1 MQKSSGALHW
11 GVVHIEEIS
20 VKLTRQENADH
31 FGVSI
36 GETVSVGFEEYVAA
50 VTASELASG
59 GLEGCKAQAV
69 AARTFAV
76 SRGVL
81 NGKAISDSSSV
92 AQAYRA
98 TRYNARLYPVPLQA
112 AQETAGEII
121 TYNGKPISAVYSS
134 SNGGRTVSSQERW
147 GSIRPYLIAQDDPWD
162 AAAGHKKNGHG
173 VGMSQCGARYAAGL
187 GISYRDILAFYY
199 PGTQL
204 RSGYGKAVI
213 TTAFK
218 CEAADKVV
226 TLARERIG
234 DPYVFGAWGEDCTP
248 ANRRKRIRADQ
259 PNTVNRCQV
268 LKGSKTTCEGCK
280 YKGRACYDC
289 RGFTYCMLKTALN
302 IVISGQGATSQ
313 YDNSANWEARGT
325 TDAGMP
331 NCVCCI
337 FKQVNG
343 KTMSHTGLHV
353 GDSRIIHCS
362 GEVKEG
368 VMDKTWT
375 HWAIP
380 KGMYT
385 REELERMELITVTS
399 ILKRGS
405 KGANV
410 ITLQNNLNQLGFSCG
425 EADGKFG
432 AATESAVR
440 SFQAAYNLTVDG
452 VAGSVTQN
460 TIRKALDGTG
470 GEEAAP
476 VGPASEMDIL
486 KARIGDLE
494 NMMAELA
501 ERINTLES
509 AGRGG
514 ESNARLDN

>member
-112 AQETAGEII
+112 AQETAGEIL

-147 GSIRPYLIAQDDPWD
+147 GSIRPYLIAQEDPWD

-204 RSGYGKAVI
+204 TTGYGKAVN
-213 TTAFK
+213 AVRFHSEK
-218 CEAADKVV
+218 ADKVV
-226 TLARERIG
+226 ALAKERIG
-234 DPYVFGAWGEDCTP
+234 DPYVFGAWGEACTP

-268 LKGSKTTCEGCK
+268 LKGSRSTCDGCK

-289 RGFTYCMLKTALN
+289 RGFTYAMLKEAIG
-302 IVISGQGATSQ
+302 IVISGQGATTQ
-313 YDNSANWEARGT
+313 YNSSANWEKRGT
-325 TDAGMP
+325 TSGGMP

-343 KTMSHTGLHV
+343 KTMSHTGLHA
-353 GDSRIIHCS
+353 GDSKTIHCS

-368 VMDKTWT
+368 IVDKTWT

-385 REELERMELITVTS
+385 QEELNRMELITVTS

-405 KGANV
+405 KGDNV
-410 ITLQNNLNQLGFSCG
+410 IALQNNLNQLGYSCG

-432 AATESAVR
+432 AMTESAVR
-440 SFQAAYNLTVDG
+440 KFQADHHLTVDG
-452 VAGSVTQN
+452 IAGSATQN
-460 TIRKALDGTG
+460 EILKALHGPDT
-470 GEEAAP
+470 EDPTP
-476 VGPASEMDIL
+476 VGPASELDIL
-486 KARIGDLE
+486 KARIGDIE
-494 NMMAELA
+494 NSIAELI
-501 ERINTLES
+501 ERITALEK
-509 AGRGG
+509 RLG
-514 ESNARLDN
+514 EE